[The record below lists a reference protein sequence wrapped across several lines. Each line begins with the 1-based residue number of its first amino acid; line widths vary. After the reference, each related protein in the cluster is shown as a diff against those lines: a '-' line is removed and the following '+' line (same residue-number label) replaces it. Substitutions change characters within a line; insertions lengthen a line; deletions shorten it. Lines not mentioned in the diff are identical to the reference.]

1 MYPLL
6 KRFFDII
13 LSFIGLLVLSPL
25 LLIITLLLALDFKG
39 TPFFT
44 QKRPGKNE
52 HIFHVL
58 KFKTMNNKT
67 DENGNLL
74 PDTDRLTLL
83 GIFVRKTSIDE
94 LPQLL
99 NVLKG
104 EMSLIGPRPLL
115 VKYLPYY
122 TPEERIRFTVRP
134 GITGLA
140 QISGRNYMSWD
151 EKFKKDIQ
159 YVNNLGFSQDLTIF
173 KKTLIKVFNSA
184 DVELDQSSYMLD
196 LDEERELKAKNNS
209 TSNP

>member
-1 MYPLL
+1 M
-6 KRFFDII
+6 
-13 LSFIGLLVLSPL
+13 
-25 LLIITLLLALDFKG
+25 ALDFKG

-74 PDTDRLTLL
+74 PDTDRLTPL

-173 KKTLIKVFNSA
+173 KKTFIKVFNTA

-196 LDEERELKAKNNS
+196 LDEERELKAKNNPTLS
-209 TSNP
+209 P